1 MPLWIKYYLCS
12 IAPRKKPYSQLSD
25 SAKYYRNS
33 KKARRVKA
41 AKDKEINSRPEQKK
55 KRAELSK
62 ARRKRNIVSKDTGD
76 LSHTKNGL
84 RLKSVKANRGS
95 KSDTKGD
102 KNARGGKAKKRK
114 RVKK

>member
-1 MPLWIKYYLCS
+1 M
-12 IAPRKKPYSQLSD
+12 APRKTKTPGK
-25 SAKYYRNS
+25 SAKYYNDNPKA
-33 KKARRVKA
+33 KKK
-41 AKDKEINSRPEQKK
+41 KDAYNKKFNQKPEQKK

-62 ARRKRNIVSKDTGD
+62 ARKKRNIVGKDVGD